1 MGVPK
6 KVTSLVTFAGISAA
20 KEVSG
25 MSQQVF
31 DVSVRMLG
39 EFCLEVDGQALSD
52 KNSRSTKLTSVLCYL
67 LLHRDRPV
75 TQTELIETFWEDE
88 SQGNPLSALKML
100 ILRIRNALKPL
111 FGEAVNPIV
120 SHRGAY
126 RWNEEIP
133 CRVDAEDFEEY
144 CHAAERAAAM
154 EEKLALYT
162 KAADIYRGDFLPERA
177 NLTWVIPLNTR
188 LHMRY
193 VSMVKKYAALLEK
206 AELFGEME
214 AVSQQALS
222 TDHTDESLNVLL
234 IRSMI
239 LQKKQAAALAQYKR
253 TVDMLYRDLGVRPS
267 EELQALYPL
276 VTNEEKNWEQDI
288 DSIMDSMRGELS
300 PKEAFF
306 CGFDLFKNIYQL
318 ESRRAKRTGSCL
330 HVALMTVTGPGGAAL
345 SESVRE
351 KVMGQVQNIVA
362 ATLRQSDVVTRYSKC
377 QYMVML
383 PGANLENS
391 ELVMTRIVRAYQNR
405 HPRSL
410 VQISYVL
417 RELELA

>member
-1 MGVPK
+1 M
-6 KVTSLVTFAGISAA
+6 SENTFS
-20 KEVSG
+20 
-25 MSQQVF
+25 
-31 DVSVRMLG
+31 VSVRMLG
-39 EFCLEVDGQALSD
+39 EFCLEVNGQTLSD

-75 TQTELIETFWEDE
+75 SQTELIETFWEDE
-88 SQGNPLSALKML
+88 SQGSPLSALKML
-100 ILRIRNALKPL
+100 VLRIRNTLKPL
-111 FGEAVNPIV
+111 FGEDINPIV

-144 CHAAERAAAM
+144 CRAAEHAASD
-154 EEKLALYT
+154 EEKLAFYA
-162 KAADIYRGDFLPERA
+162 KATSIYHGDFLPERA

-193 VSMVKKYAALLEK
+193 VTAVKKYAALLEQSGG
-206 AELFGEME
+206 FMEME
-214 AVSQQALS
+214 AVSQQALA
-222 TDHTDESLNVLL
+222 TDHTDESLNVIL

-239 LQKKQAAALAQYKR
+239 LQKKQSAALAQYKR

-267 EELQALYPL
+267 EELQSLYPL

-330 HVALMTVTGPGGAAL
+330 HVALVTVTGPGGTQL
-345 SESVRE
+345 SETVRE
-351 KVMGQVQNIVA
+351 KVMNQVQTIVA
-362 ATLRQSDVVTRYSKC
+362 STLRQSDVVTRYSKC
-377 QYMVML
+377 QYMIML

-391 ELVMTRIVRAYQNR
+391 ELVMNRIVRAYQNR

-410 VQISYVL
+410 VQIGYML